1 MDPIGGD
8 TFESLRSSLR
18 AWLRQRGEGTH
29 AVLQPEQVRL
39 LLQEWGRLEQSSER
53 LRRQNR
59 RVRLRLQRAGLEPEA
74 DMDAGAGESVP

>member
-39 LLQEWGRLEQSSER
+39 LLQEWGRLEQSSDR

-74 DMDAGAGESVP
+74 DTDAGAGESVP

>member
-29 AVLQPEQVRL
+29 AMLQPEQVRL

-74 DMDAGAGESVP
+74 DTDAGAGESVP

>member
-1 MDPIGGD
+1 M
-8 TFESLRSSLR
+8 
-18 AWLRQRGEGTH
+18 
-29 AVLQPEQVRL
+29 LQPEQVRL

-74 DMDAGAGESVP
+74 DTDAGAGESVP